1 MRVSQVVST
10 ALASVLITKSEQ
22 SPGYDK
28 NCSEWREMIKNQIMQ
43 NIAVLIWDK
52 PKKLEQL
59 QKVGEITF
67 TCTSD
72 DYIYITAELYHN
84 NLVRYLITGTRSCMT
99 VTADPITRQILR
111 KPRNLK
117 PWAVTKTECWAS
129 DIRIIAEEIQEHH
142 KRLEV

>member
-1 MRVSQVVST
+1 
-10 ALASVLITKSEQ
+10 
-22 SPGYDK
+22 
-28 NCSEWREMIKNQIMQ
+28 MIKNQIMQ

-72 DYIYITAELYHN
+72 DYIYITAELYCN
-84 NLVRYLITGTRSCMT
+84 NLVRYLITGTRSNMT
-99 VTADPITRQILR
+99 ITANPITRQIIR

-117 PWAVTKTECWAS
+117 PYMVAETECWVR
-129 DIRIIAEEIQEHH
+129 DIQIIIDEIQEHH
-142 KRLEV
+142 KRLEE

>member
-1 MRVSQVVST
+1 
-10 ALASVLITKSEQ
+10 
-22 SPGYDK
+22 
-28 NCSEWREMIKNQIMQ
+28 MIKNQIMQ

-129 DIRIIAEEIQEHH
+129 DIRIIAEEIQEHR

>member
-1 MRVSQVVST
+1 MR
-10 ALASVLITKSEQ
+10 A
-22 SPGYDK
+22 Y
-28 NCSEWREMIKNQIMQ
+28 NQILR

-99 VTADPITRQILR
+99 VTADPITRQIIR

-117 PWAVTKTECWAS
+117 PLASATTECWVA
-129 DIRIIAEEIQEHH
+129 DIQTIIGEIQEHH
-142 KRLEV
+142 KRLGEIR

>member
-1 MRVSQVVST
+1 M
-10 ALASVLITKSEQ
+10 
-22 SPGYDK
+22 K
-28 NCSEWREMIKNQIMQ
+28 NNQILR

-72 DYIYITAELYHN
+72 DYSYITAELYHN

-99 VTADPITRQILR
+99 VTADSITRQIIR

-117 PWAVTKTECWAS
+117 PYMVAETECWVR
-129 DIRIIAEEIQEHH
+129 DIQIIIDEIQEHH
-142 KRLEV
+142 KRLEE